1 MKKTYTIQFVY
12 NGVTHTYIDRT
23 YDTYK
28 VSMDL
33 KNVALMLVEAVI
45 KAGDL
50 YVEGEVAHEIRLFG
64 KDQEL
69 LWASED

>member
-1 MKKTYTIQFVY
+1 MKKAYTIQFVY

-23 YDTYK
+23 YDNYK
-28 VSMDL
+28 VSTNLSD
-33 KNVALMLVEAVI
+33 VAYTLVEAII
-45 KAGDL
+45 KADDL

-64 KDQEL
+64 KEQEL